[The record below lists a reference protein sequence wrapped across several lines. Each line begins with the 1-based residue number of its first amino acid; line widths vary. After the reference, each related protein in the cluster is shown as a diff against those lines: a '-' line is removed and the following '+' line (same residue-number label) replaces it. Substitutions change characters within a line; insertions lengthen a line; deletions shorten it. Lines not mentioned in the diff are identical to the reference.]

1 LPRVS
6 SWMDGSS
13 QKRAAAPLPLSF
25 PFSLFSSPSF
35 HARHSFLS
43 LSSFS
48 SHRRPHTRERDRD
61 RRENVTERESCCLEE
76 EEEEEEEEG
85 FLECSVQPA
94 STASINDH
102 PWSDRA
108 ETFQG
113 GSQHVNLRCERWRS
127 DLEQPTV
134 IL

>member
-1 LPRVS
+1 MTINGWDLKKTGRQFLKIAGDPY
-6 SWMDGSS
+6 
-13 QKRAAAPLPLSF
+13 PSF
-25 PFSLFSSPSF
+25 PFSFFSSPSF

-61 RRENVTERESCCLEE
+61 RRENVTERESCCL
-76 EEEEEEEEG
+76 EEEEEG